1 MTTLAGHYG
10 SDNQKNRF
18 PVPGL
23 KGTKSNN
30 EKYFVLVDKK
40 TGEKK
45 IYNENFGSDTLVG
58 SVGASGKFEG
68 ASGAKA
74 EEINA
79 FSNNE
84 GLQLINDQATK
95 TVLKEKLNTENP
107 ESPETAITETND
119 LVKKNNAKTA
129 EKNLTNSKAA
139 LTSAS
144 VAEKGTRNSF
154 PNLVYPKSLRKD
166 LQDVIKF
173 TMMKYEPKDV
183 ATGDAGITFTD
194 RNIDR
199 RSIGSVLLPIPGGI
213 SDGNSVSWNSE
224 DMDPIALAKGK
235 IALKTIMEGN
245 EGLTDS
251 AGDIANT
258 LKNNAGVKEG
268 VANLLAGAASGTG
281 GQFLKRTTGQ
291 ILNPNMEL
299 LFQGPSLRDFTFQ
312 FKLAPRSEEEGKEVI
327 KIIRF
332 FKQGMAAIRSKSR
345 LFLKS
350 PHTFKLQYL
359 QGEATEHKYLNKFKE
374 CALQSCGVTYGEA
387 QYSTYEDG
395 IMSSYNIQLGFKEL
409 EPIFNDEYPQ
419 DNDASIGF

>member
-58 SVGASGKFEG
+58 SVGDSGKFEG

-107 ESPETAITETND
+107 ESPESAITETND

-129 EKNLTNSKAA
+129 EENLTNSKAA

-154 PNLVYPKSLRKD
+154 PNLVYPKTLRKD

-235 IALKTIMEGN
+235 IALKTIMEGG